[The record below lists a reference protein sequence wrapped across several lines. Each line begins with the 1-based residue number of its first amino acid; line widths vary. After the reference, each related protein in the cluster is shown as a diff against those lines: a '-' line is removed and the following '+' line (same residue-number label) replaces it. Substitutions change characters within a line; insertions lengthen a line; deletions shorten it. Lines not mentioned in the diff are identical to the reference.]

1 MQLLT
6 RLRQAA
12 FGALGALTFAHGSA
26 AVAADGGTD
35 WAHPFV
41 EYHEGNTYSALDDRW
56 VGPRRLLSAVPF
68 TDQLPVSGDKPGVV
82 AMMGAVSANGRWI
95 AFVSS
100 RKLTSDAAEGLANVY
115 VMEFAP
121 GGDRASGPGLGVGV
135 ELVSIGNTLADA
147 APCASSGT
155 LVAPAVSNGASYQ
168 PSISEDGRFV
178 AFTSKATNLVWHN
191 ECATDGTA
199 TVVPSAP
206 DGTRQVYV
214 RDRTAKTTK
223 LISGAVDTATGIRRA
238 GEGDAVSPAISAN
251 GKYVA
256 YTATSVGLMTIGLT
270 NILPMTEVYLARLS
284 DLATARISSYRSGS
298 IEYEPLG
305 SSSEPAI
312 NADGRFVA
320 FKTNVAHE
328 PDRDLN
334 NAFDVVVY
342 ESATDPVS
350 GEILLG
356 QRASLK
362 YVSVNTAGQVG
373 NSDSGSPSIS
383 ADGNRIAYMSR
394 ASNLIDPTTPLIDAM
409 PDTNG
414 VTDVYVRDMATQR
427 QRRASLGAAG
437 WFMPYF
443 PEPRYHPW
451 RELQRPSF
459 HPVISGDGKR
469 LLFNTDD
476 PYVLF
481 DRLEADYLTGKA
493 LDGAAINGCYM
504 AMFAWREDTW
514 PMRETDPP
522 SPPLGPLEPW
532 PADLRT
538 PLDVIRKGCL
548 PPIAPDVNDDYD
560 VFLVEVDDLLESRW
574 TTIKPISVGDWRY
587 GAPSYQQIDRRN
599 VILPAGSPYWIQRID
614 YARHGFFQAEFGN
627 AFSVVNSAQAMSYD
641 GQTIIF
647 DTAADNLQRA
657 NTVQAD
663 AMSAALARAS
673 GFHDAPLT
681 DYGVGCDRADAG
693 SPIKCRWML
702 EDQNEAVDVYYFSP
716 ANPYVQP
723 MSVFGSKRPPTL

>member
-1 MQLLT
+1 MALLT
-6 RLRQAA
+6 CIRRLTYRVSAMPA
-12 FGALGALTFAHGSA
+12 FAYGALAF
-26 AVAADGGTD
+26 AADGGTD
-35 WAHPFV
+35 WSHPFV
-41 EYHEGNTYSALDDRW
+41 EYHEGNTYSALDNNW
-56 VGPRRLLSAVPF
+56 VGPRRLLESVPF
-68 TDQLPVSGDKPGVV
+68 TDQPPVSGDKPGVV
-82 AMMGAVSANGRWI
+82 AMMGAVSANGRWM

-100 RKLTSDAAEGLANVY
+100 RKLTSDAVEGLANVY
-115 VMEFAP
+115 VMEFAT
-121 GGDRASGPGLGVGV
+121 GGDRASGPGLGIEVD
-135 ELVSIGNTLADA
+135 LVSIGDTFADA
-147 APCASSGT
+147 APCAPSGT

-199 TVVPSAP
+199 SVVPSAP

-223 LISGAVDTATGIRRA
+223 LISGVVDSATGIRRA
-238 GEGDAVSPAISAN
+238 GEGDAVSPAICAN

-256 YTATSVGLMTIGLT
+256 YTATSIGLMTIGKT
-270 NILPMTEVYLARLS
+270 NMLPMTEVYLARLA
-284 DLATARISSYRSGS
+284 DLATARISSYRVGS
-298 IEYEPLG
+298 VEYEPLG
-305 SSSEPAI
+305 ASSEPAI

-342 ESATDPVS
+342 ESATDPIT

-383 ADGNRIAYMSR
+383 ADGKRIAYMSR
-394 ASNLIDPTTPLIDAM
+394 ASNLIDPATPLLDAV

-414 VTDVYVRDMATQR
+414 VTDVYIRDIPTQR

-437 WFMPYF
+437 WFMPTF
-443 PEPRYHPW
+443 PEPRYQPW

-459 HPVISGDGKR
+459 RPVISGDGKR

-481 DRLEADYLTGKA
+481 DRLEADYLTGKV

-504 AMFAWREDTW
+504 AMFDWRFDTW
-514 PMRETDPP
+514 PLRETDPP
-522 SPPLGPLEPW
+522 SPPPGPVEPW
-532 PADLRT
+532 PANLRT
-538 PLDVIRKGCL
+538 PVDVVRKGCL
-548 PPIAPDVNDDYD
+548 PPIAPDTNDDYD

-574 TTIKPISVGDWRY
+574 TAIKPISVGDWRY

-599 VILPAGSPYWIQRID
+599 VSKPAGSPYWIQRID

-627 AFSVVNSAQAMSYD
+627 AFSVANSAQAMSYD

-657 NTVQAD
+657 NKTQGD
-663 AMSAALARAS
+663 SMNAALAKAS
-673 GFHDAPLT
+673 GLHDVPLT
-681 DYGVGCDRADAG
+681 DYGVGCDRASAG
-693 SPIKCRWML
+693 APIACRWVL
-702 EDQNEAVDVYYFSP
+702 EDENEAVDVYYFSP

-723 MSVFGSKRPPTL
+723 MSVFGSKRPPTP